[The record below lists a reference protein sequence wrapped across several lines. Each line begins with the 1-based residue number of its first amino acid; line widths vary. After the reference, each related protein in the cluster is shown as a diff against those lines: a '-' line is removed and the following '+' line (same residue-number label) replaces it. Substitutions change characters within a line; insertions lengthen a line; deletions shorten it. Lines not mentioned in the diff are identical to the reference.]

1 MEASGRQYFRARSKQ
16 NSYVLCHD
24 NSKINGLDI
33 FVKRAK
39 ELSASGLRVPNV
51 LKYDLNKCFGI
62 FEDIGDD
69 SLLDQKSFYNNEELV
84 IKSLELLNSMHS
96 AEFQNLHTTFEMGL
110 ESHSKKFSKIFCKN
124 FLEIEMYP
132 EYKGLFKTLIPKLH
146 EQQWTNCH
154 FDFERRNIHKLGE
167 ELVLLDF
174 QDMNFGPIG
183 IDLAGILVDH
193 YSELDLKVL
202 KKYTDIFAELSIY
215 GLSPEQTFEFTCWGA
230 LQRNLRIMGTLT
242 SLYLRSNRSYRLIDL
257 PQIAKNT
264 AIVSNYLNLPELN
277 IFITDTVVPS
287 LQIKLSQI

>member
-1 MEASGRQYFRARSKQ
+1 M
-16 NSYVLCHD
+16 LCHD
-24 NSKINGLDI
+24 DSKINGLDI

-39 ELSASGLRVPNV
+39 ELSTAGLRVPKV

-69 SLLDQKSFYNNEELV
+69 SLLDKKSFYNNEELV
-84 IKSLELLNSMHS
+84 IKSLELLNLMHN
-96 AEFQNLHTTFEMGL
+96 AKFQNLHTTFEMGL

-132 EYKGLFKTLIPKLH
+132 EYKDLFKTLIPKLH

-154 FDFERRNIHKLGE
+154 FDFERRNIHKLGK
-167 ELVLLDF
+167 ELILLDF

-202 KKYTDIFAELSIY
+202 KKYTDIFAELSSY
-215 GLSPEQTFEFTCWGA
+215 GLSPEETLESTCWGA
-230 LQRNLRIMGTLT
+230 LQRNLRIMGL
-242 SLYLRSNRSYRLIDL
+242 
-257 PQIAKNT
+257 
-264 AIVSNYLNLPELN
+264 
-277 IFITDTVVPS
+277 
-287 LQIKLSQI
+287 

>member
-1 MEASGRQYFRARSKQ
+1 M
-16 NSYVLCHD
+16 LCHD
-24 NSKINGLDI
+24 DSKINGLDI

-39 ELSASGLRVPNV
+39 ELSTAGLRVPNV

-69 SLLDQKSFYNNEELV
+69 SLLDKKSFYNNEELV
-84 IKSLELLNSMHS
+84 IKSLELLNLMHN
-96 AEFQNLHTTFEMGL
+96 AKFQNLHTTFEMGL

-132 EYKGLFKTLIPKLH
+132 EYKDLFKTLIPKLH

-154 FDFERRNIHKLGE
+154 FDFERRNIHKLGK
-167 ELVLLDF
+167 ELILLDF

-193 YSELDLKVL
+193 YIELDLKVL
-202 KKYTDIFAELSIY
+202 KKYTDIFAELSSY
-215 GLSPEQTFEFTCWGA
+215 GLSPEETLESTCWGA

-242 SLYLRSNRSYRLIDL
+242 SLYLRSNRSYRLKDL

-264 AIVSNYLNLPELN
+264 AIVSNYLDLPELN
-277 IFITDTVVPS
+277 TYLTDTVIPS
-287 LQIKLSQI
+287 LQIKLSQL